1 MAFVYYIDDIQ
12 DEHLVGIDSKGD
24 RQRAQRHPVRVAGR
38 YLLVDRTEWNCQT
51 VDMSATGLLLRGP
64 ARPLF
69 GQVVVVYLDKV
80 GRIEGTVARLDASKF
95 ALRIHA
101 TERKRQQIAALLA
114 SLANGEAAPS
124 RLDPA
129 LLARAAPPASA
140 WLLNQSATLAA
151 AHSPPHAAG
160 APAPQPHAVFRI
172 YLDSL

>member
-1 MAFVYYIDDIQ
+1 MSI
-12 DEHLVGIDSKGD
+12 GSKGD
-24 RQRAQRHPVRVAGR
+24 RQRAQRHPVRVTGR

-69 GQVVVVYLDKV
+69 GQMVVVYLDKV
-80 GRIEGTVARLDASKF
+80 GRIEGTVARLDASEF

-101 TERKRQQIAALLA
+101 TERKRQQLADLLD
-114 SLANGEAAPS
+114 SLANGGSAPR

-129 LLARAAPPASA
+129 VLAHSATQPSA
-140 WLLNQSATLAA
+140 WPLDHSATIPAA
-151 AHSPPHAAG
+151 ASQPHAAG